1 MEKKN
6 KRTLILSVIICLLPM
21 VLGIAFYNRLP
32 EQMPI
37 HFTINDVPDNYA
49 QKNFAL
55 FGIPVIMA
63 IVQAICIICTTK
75 VNKLKNSEKP
85 RIVKIMEWF
94 IPIITVLVYII
105 MIEVPLGSDV
115 YVGKSV
121 CLILGILFTIIGNYM
136 PKMNYETGKKLFHP
150 TPETKSQGLFHQIHK
165 QVTFCCI
172 SLRSSLLILSSI
184 VSLAFSLK
192 WTRTI

>member
-85 RIVKIMEWF
+85 RIAKIMEWF

-121 CLILGILFTIIGNYM
+121 CLILGILYDNNFSFFKN
-136 PKMNYETGKKLFHP
+136 
-150 TPETKSQGLFHQIHK
+150 
-165 QVTFCCI
+165 
-172 SLRSSLLILSSI
+172 SSI
-184 VSLAFSLK
+184 CDVIIDSQLFV
-192 WTRTI
+192 ICF

>member
-6 KRTLILSVIICLLPM
+6 KKTLILSVIICLLPM

-94 IPIITVLVYII
+94 IPIITVLVYMI

-115 YVGKSV
+115 YVGKRV
-121 CLILGILFTIIGNYM
+121 CLI
-136 PKMNYETGKKLFHP
+136 
-150 TPETKSQGLFHQIHK
+150 
-165 QVTFCCI
+165 
-172 SLRSSLLILSSI
+172 
-184 VSLAFSLK
+184 
-192 WTRTI
+192 